1 MRRAIA
7 LLILAALSAT
17 ASAEPGATK
26 NGNRPSVLRV
36 SSDGRALEIQRPAD
50 SAIQRVD
57 VLTRCGAPAVGEP
70 RIREIKDRGA
80 LISVTFG
87 KHCFAEVAL
96 TDLHVRC
103 TGCD

>member
-70 RIREIKDRGA
+70 RIREI
-80 LISVTFG
+80 G